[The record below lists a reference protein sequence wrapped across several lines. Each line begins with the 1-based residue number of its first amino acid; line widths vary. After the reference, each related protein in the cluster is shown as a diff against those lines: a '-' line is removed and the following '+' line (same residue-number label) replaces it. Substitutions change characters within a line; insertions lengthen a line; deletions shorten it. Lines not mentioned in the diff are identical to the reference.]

1 MKAIPIITVL
11 LIAQTMFLNHVD
23 GELGRVHF
31 AIYKQLPA
39 SDRQLLNANSHW
51 LQLAGL
57 SWFGLSLLSFGLV
70 VVIWQNHLAPRSVV
84 IGIGILWLIMF
95 LSNLSWHIY

>member
-11 LIAQTMFLNHVD
+11 LIAQTMFLNYVA

-31 AIYKQLPA
+31 AVYKQLPA
-39 SDRQLLNANSHW
+39 VDRQLLSANSHW
-51 LQLAGL
+51 LQLVGL
-57 SWFGLSLLSFGLV
+57 NWFGLSLLSLALV
-70 VVIWQNHLAPRSVV
+70 IVIWKNHLCHRSV
-84 IGIGILWLIMF
+84 ILGIGILWLIMF